1 MFVPTIYIENSNNNM
16 SVEVSDKKLHHLNQV
31 LRLRDGDK
39 VNISDG
45 NGLISY
51 GNFINNFSGIWFINW
66 RTWQFLYSFGKFIKY
81 RQIGT
86 T

>member
-51 GNFINNFSGIWFINW
+51 S
-66 RTWQFLYSFGKFIKY
+66 
-81 RQIGT
+81 
-86 T
+86 

>member
-51 GNFINNFSGIWFINW
+51 GNFINKRNIFMGFS
-66 RTWQFLYSFGKFIKY
+66 YKY
-81 RQIGT
+81 KGMHKQIYI
-86 T
+86 

>member
-1 MFVPTIYIENSNNNM
+1 MFVPTIYIENSNNNT

-45 NGLISY
+45 KGRICY
-51 GNFINNFSGIWFINW
+51 GNFINKCVEINLSLIHISEPT
-66 RTWQFLYSFGKFIKY
+66 RRS
-81 RQIGT
+81 
-86 T
+86 

>member
-39 VNISDG
+39 VNISLS
-45 NGLISY
+45 LIH
-51 GNFINNFSGIWFINW
+51 I
-66 RTWQFLYSFGKFIKY
+66 
-81 RQIGT
+81 
-86 T
+86 

>member
-1 MFVPTIYIENSNNNM
+1 MFVPTIYIENSNEYM

-45 NGLISY
+45 KGRISY
-51 GNFINNFSGIWFINW
+51 GNFINNCVE
-66 RTWQFLYSFGKFIKY
+66 IKNSRIY
-81 RQIGT
+81 YFQKNFVIYP
-86 T
+86 